1 MGWGGLVGGL
11 VSLSAT
17 ILVVGIME
25 GIIGRCSIDFKGR
38 SKLASPLS
46 LPHGYQTIPISCGY
60 YNLIWYPQPITPAI
74 ANTILP
80 CVTLDSDI

>member
-46 LPHGYQTIPISCGY
+46 LPHGYQTIT
-60 YNLIWYPQPITPAI
+60 YPPCFSD
-74 ANTILP
+74 TILSAGKS
-80 CVTLDSDI
+80 TF